1 MSHAEQMLPSGVNPL
16 SLHIMRRTKEY
27 LSDPNLKQEASG
39 TAALKVDLHV
49 WDESTSALHI
59 GYSMYDCSARTY
71 LYLSC
76 VTHVHVH
83 ALIVWTDTV
92 DHGYL
97 CAL

>member
-39 TAALKVDLHV
+39 IAALKVDFHV

-59 GYSMYDCSARTY
+59 GYSMYDCSARIFI
-71 LYLSC
+71 C
-76 VTHVHVH
+76 HV
-83 ALIVWTDTV
+83 LTCTRTDSV
-92 DHGYL
+92 DW
-97 CAL
+97 